1 MSFEDALM
9 LWMTPMSSC
18 VTWRDTVIYS
28 GCVDSLYLNPRLIMA
43 HCWSS
48 HMESVVFE
56 FKGLYEPVIPISV
69 AWPPTVQVYPFEDS
83 PLRQDTNDMLK
94 RFAEI
99 EPLPIGER
107 SYLRSTAYN
116 VQLDDRMSKHYL
128 FQNGIAICEQQNMEL
143 EELCIVHGNEFY
155 FEAINFDDC
164 SEEHPPVY
172 FHVSP
177 MEGGQIP
184 VPWGY
189 FSFDPMPVDDGKDI
203 LMRPS
208 HWPEG
213 TDDYESVLP
222 GVVAFVRTKISCE
235 YLHLTA
241 LQATALRYIHNN
253 FHPSES
259 ENSSGSGRFEVLA

>member
-1 MSFEDALM
+1 M

-18 VTWRDTVIYS
+18 ATWRDTVIYS

-94 RFAEI
+94 RFAEYVCILSLPCGSILHMTLESHSRI

-143 EELCIVHGNEFY
+143 EELCIGCGSN
-155 FEAINFDDC
+155 
-164 SEEHPPVY
+164 
-172 FHVSP
+172 
-177 MEGGQIP
+177 
-184 VPWGY
+184 
-189 FSFDPMPVDDGKDI
+189 
-203 LMRPS
+203 
-208 HWPEG
+208 
-213 TDDYESVLP
+213 
-222 GVVAFVRTKISCE
+222 IS
-235 YLHLTA
+235 LISLD
-241 LQATALRYIHNN
+241 
-253 FHPSES
+253 
-259 ENSSGSGRFEVLA
+259 